1 MAIADYK
8 FDDIVLPPPPLYV
21 IGETMDYLTVKIPQY
36 HKTQY
41 AALLD
46 FMSAVQQGFLINSD
60 QVISL
65 DADKI
70 TNNTQFTQNLYV
82 GAESKITI
90 DGNNNVLKVDDNQ
103 GTPVTRVYLGK
114 LSSATNDYGLKVID
128 ASGAVKFQTGATTYI
143 EGGIIK
149 ANTVDTSQIAADA
162 ITADEIAAN
171 AVTAA
176 AINVSNLS
184 SVSADIG
191 ACTAG
196 TLTGGTIQTAA
207 SGARVNMTTDGINGY
222 NSRGTQTIDIANDG
236 TFRFGPS
243 GGNNIYWNNSALSV
257 TGAIVTTGNIT
268 EGQITGRATVS
279 PNTILLNNSSGTIAG
294 SAADVTVT
302 AGETSVGNITLECV
316 GRDILIVFNPELA
329 WADLHGIPTANNWT
343 LGYATFRVRRDSASG
358 TIIATSTHVAGGR
371 AFPTGG
377 GTYNSGGSMMAFDA
391 GSNVNGSLASPA
403 DQTYHVTVQID
414 AFTVGGVTLSPGNKQ
429 KVTCTGLGVACELR
443 A

>member
-222 NSRGTQTIDIANDG
+222 NSSGTQTIDIANDG

-257 TGAIVTTGNIT
+257 TGGIITTGNIV
-268 EGQITGRATVS
+268 EGSVAAHARATWT
-279 PNTILLNNSSGTIAG
+279 NTSLTLSATDQATATVGEVAIA
-294 SAADVTVT
+294 S
-302 AGETSVGNITLECV
+302 ITLETV
-316 GRDILIVFNPELA
+316 GRDVLVFFTPTFIADDNDGGSSTQKEMLQFNVILRIRQ
-329 WADLHGIPTANNWT
+329 G
-343 LGYATFRVRRDSASG
+343 SASG
-358 TIIATSTHVAGGR
+358 TILGTNYIRATSVSNTSTGTYYT
-371 AFPTGG
+371 PYNTGG
-377 GTYNSGGSMMAFDA
+377 ALTIIDA
-391 GSNVNGSLASPA
+391 SANGSLASPA
-403 DQTYHVTVQID
+403 DTIYVCTAQVEQYNTGGSGAGVHAKTVK
-414 AFTVGGVTLSPGNKQ
+414 TSGNATA
-429 KVTCTGLGVACELR
+429 VELR

>member
-1 MAIADYK
+1 MAVTDYK
-8 FDDIVLPPPPLYV
+8 FDDIVLPPPPIYNV
-21 IGETMDYLTVKIPQY
+21 GEVMDYVTEKIPAY
-36 HKTQY
+36 HKSQY

-46 FMSAVQQGFLINSD
+46 FMSAVQAGFLINSD

-90 DGNNNVLKVDDNQ
+90 DGNNNVIKVDDNQ

-114 LSSATNDYGLKVID
+114 LSSATNDYGLRVID
-128 ASGAVKFQTGATTYI
+128 ASGNIKFQTGATTYI
-143 EGGIIK
+143 NGGIIS
-149 ANTVDTSQIAADA
+149 ANTVDTDQIAADA

-171 AVTAA
+171 AVTAD

-191 ACTAG
+191 TCTAG

-222 NSRGTQTIDIANDG
+222 NSSGTQTVDIANDG

-243 GGNNIYWNNSALSV
+243 GGNNIYWNNSALSI
-257 TGAIVTTGNIT
+257 TGGIITTGNIV
-268 EGQITGRATVS
+268 EGSVAAHARATWT
-279 PNTILLNNSSGTIAG
+279 NTSLTLSSTSAATATVGEVAIASITLETVGRDVLVFFTPTFIADDDDGNAARQKEMYQFNVTLRIRQGSVSGTI
-294 SAADVTVT
+294 
-302 AGETSVGNITLECV
+302 
-316 GRDILIVFNPELA
+316 
-329 WADLHGIPTANNWT
+329 
-343 LGYATFRVRRDSASG
+343 LGTNYVR
-358 TIIATSTHVAGGR
+358 ATSISNSNTGTYYTP
-371 AFPTGG
+371 FSTGG
-377 GTYNSGGSMMAFDA
+377 SLTVIDTSA
-391 GSNVNGSLASPA
+391 NGSLASPA
-403 DQTYHVTVQID
+403 DTIYI
-414 AFTVGGVTLSPGNKQ
+414 
-429 KVTCTGLGVACELR
+429 CTAQVEQYNTSGPGLGTHNKTVKTSGSATAVELR

>member
-1 MAIADYK
+1 MAVADYK

-60 QVISL
+60 QVVSL

-128 ASGAVKFQTGATTYI
+128 ASGAIKFQTGATTYI

-171 AVTAA
+171 AVTAD
-176 AINVSNLS
+176 AINVANLS
-184 SVSADIG
+184 AVSANLG
-191 ACTAG
+191 SCTAG

-222 NSRGTQTIDIANDG
+222 NSSGTQTVDISNDG

-257 TGAIVTTGNIT
+257 TGGIITTGNIV
-268 EGQITGRATVS
+268 EGSVAAHARATWTNASLTLSSTSGATATVGEVAIAS
-279 PNTILLNNSSGTIAG
+279 ITLETVGRDVLVFFTPTFVADDNDGSASTQKEMYQFNVILRIRQGSVSGTI
-294 SAADVTVT
+294 
-302 AGETSVGNITLECV
+302 
-316 GRDILIVFNPELA
+316 
-329 WADLHGIPTANNWT
+329 
-343 LGYATFRVRRDSASG
+343 LGTNYIR
-358 TIIATSTHVAGGR
+358 ATSISNSSTGTYYTP
-371 AFPTGG
+371 FNTGG
-377 GTYNSGGSMMAFDA
+377 ALTIVDA
-391 GSNVNGSLASPA
+391 SANGSLASPA
-403 DQTYHVTVQID
+403 DTIYVCTAQVEQFNT
-414 AFTVGGVTLSPGNKQ
+414 GGPGAGSHAKTI
-429 KVTCTGLGVACELR
+429 KTTGNATAVELR